1 MKKSYDLVLAQLISN
16 DSIQSSQLV
25 ERINCFITSPI
36 VNACLIQQ
44 SSEECCVS
52 GTEVLTEDGKW
63 IKVDKLKVGDRI
75 LSANENLEF
84 YYANVTAMAIKHV
97 DEHLY
102 KIESDKISQVVTK
115 GHRIPFVYNGKLR
128 IKKAKDVYSFHGI
141 VGKALG
147 LYSIPK
153 IGNQLPDSKLM
164 DVTYELVGD
173 FTITKVKM
181 DTLVY
186 CPTVSGG
193 LFVCR
198 YDGKVSLTGN
208 CVHSDSYSVMA
219 EDICQDTDRIYSM
232 WKYDEELAIKNKA
245 VADMYQMLYNSDDP
259 TEEDLLLA
267 FVANNCL
274 ENIVFLGGFAFFFSI
289 EDILPSTSEM
299 ISEIAKDEIL
309 SHVPLFANIFRT
321 AVQESFN
328 GVVPEEVV
336 KKAHAMITMISEAE
350 KRWTNYVANGVIL
363 GFSDRTIKVF
373 IEHQANEVCKN
384 MGIPPVYED
393 HSNEDNP
400 LLKLVKDHVKG
411 GEVATKTLFFEGNVA
426 DYSKAAV
433 KMDLDLDDL
442 NLDD

>member
-25 ERINCFITSPI
+25 ERINCFVTSPI

-44 SSEECCVS
+44 AAEECCIS

-84 YYANVTAMAIKHV
+84 YYANVTAMTIKHV
-97 DEHLY
+97 DEYLY

-128 IKKAKDVYSFHGI
+128 VKKVKDVYSFHSI
-141 VGKALG
+141 VGKALS
-147 LYSIPK
+147 LYSIPN
-153 IGNQLPDSKLM
+153 IGNQLPDSKLI
-164 DVTYELVGD
+164 DVTYGLVND
-173 FTITKVKM
+173 FAITKEKM

-193 LFVCR
+193 LFVCK

-289 EDILPSTSEM
+289 EDILVGSGEL
-299 ISEIAKDEIL
+299 IAEIAKDEIL

-321 AVQESFN
+321 AIAESFN

-350 KRWTNYVANGVIL
+350 KRWTNYVANGTIL

>member
-25 ERINCFITSPI
+25 ERINCFVTSPI

-44 SSEECCVS
+44 AAEECMV
-52 GTEVLTEDGKW
+52 GDTEVLLEEGKW
-63 IKVDKLKVGDRI
+63 IRLDQLKVGDRI
-75 LSANENLEF
+75 LSTNENLEF
-84 YYANVTAMAIKHV
+84 YYANVTTMTIKHV
-97 DEHLY
+97 DEFLY
-102 KIESDKISQVVTK
+102 KIEGDKISQVVTK
-115 GHRIPFVYNGKLR
+115 GHRMPFMYNGKLR
-128 IKKAKDVYSFHGI
+128 IKKAKDLY
-141 VGKALG
+141 G
-147 LYSIPK
+147 LHKSVVNKIDLIAITD
-153 IGNQLPDSKLM
+153 IGNEIEDSKLIN
-164 DVTYELVGD
+164 VTIEYVND
-173 FTITKVKM
+173 FTITREQM
-181 DTLVY
+181 DTVVY

-198 YDGKVSLTGN
+198 HNGKVSLTGN

-289 EDILPSTSEM
+289 EDILVGSGEL
-299 ISEIAKDEIL
+299 IAEIAKDEIL

-321 AVQESFN
+321 AIAESFN
-328 GVVPEEVV
+328 GVVPETVV
-336 KKAHAMITMISEAE
+336 TKAHAMIRMISEAE
-350 KRWTNYVANGVIL
+350 KRWTNYVANGTIL

-373 IEHQANEVCKN
+373 IENQANEVCKN
-384 MGIPPVYED
+384 MGIRPVYED

>member
-1 MKKSYDLVLAQLISN
+1 MTG
-16 DSIQSSQLV
+16 
-25 ERINCFITSPI
+25 E
-36 VNACLIQQ
+36 
-44 SSEECCVS
+44 
-52 GTEVLTEDGKW
+52 TEVLTEEGKW
-63 IKVDKLKVGDRI
+63 IRLDELKLGDRI
-75 LSANENLEF
+75 LSANENLDF
-84 YYANVTAMAIKHV
+84 YFAGVKALTIKHI
-97 DEHLY
+97 DDYLY
-102 KIESDKISQVVTK
+102 RIESDKVSQVVTK
-115 GHRIPFVYNGKLR
+115 GHRVPFLYNGKLR
-128 IKKAKDVYSFHGI
+128 IKKAKD
-141 VGKALG
+141 
-147 LYSIPK
+147 LYSLHSAAGNKVNLFVITG
-153 IGNQLPDSKLM
+153 IGNERADSKLIETNI
-164 DVTYELVGD
+164 DLVND
-173 FTITKVKM
+173 FTITKYK
-181 DTLVY
+181 TAAIVY
-186 CPTVSGG
+186 CPSVSGG

-198 YDGKVSLTGN
+198 HRGKVSLTGN

-289 EDILPSTSEM
+289 EDILVGSGEL
-299 ISEIAKDEIL
+299 IAEIAKDEIL

-336 KKAHAMITMISEAE
+336 KKAHAMIRMISEAE
-350 KRWTNYVANGVIL
+350 KRWTNYVANGTIL